1 MLYPNIAAER
11 ARKGW
16 STTELAEKL
25 GVNRKTL
32 YNWENAGKIPDV
44 ALGKMADLFG
54 VSVDYLLGYDKEVNH
69 DRTAPRSSGLCPRY

>member
-16 STTELAEKL
+16 STADLAEKI

-32 YNWENAGKIPDV
+32 YNWENSGKIPAA
-44 ALGKMADLFG
+44 ALDKMADLFG
-54 VSVDYLLGYDKEVNH
+54 VTVDYLLGYAEADENH
-69 DRTAPRSSGLCPRY
+69 D